1 MIALPAALLFAATAA
16 GAAAEPTHAPIPVPS
31 GAEIWLQETLT
42 DRVPGMGLVQRY
54 RFVMP
59 ALDELVP
66 PIPEADMTANLP
78 PADMLDDPY
87 EGDVPLTDAEQAEID
102 SALGGLVI
110 LPAPDQGPDQGPDE
124 GDDVRADGIGG
135 LPPDD
140 GRSDAPLPSD
150 LAAPDA
156 TLPDGTLPDSTSP
169 EAPMADGEEA
179 GDLAAIAAGPDLGD
193 AHGDANGD
201 GQGAD
206 HGGDHTGD
214 MALPAA
220 PDVLMQDP
228 LHRDIVF
235 LCENFVLPQ
244 IAQMSPRPTQ
254 VVISM
259 ASAPSPFG
267 SFDPAIVQLFEGFS
281 IPKDRNACLWEP
293 M

>member
-66 PIPEADMTANLP
+66 PIPEADMNANLP
-78 PADMLDDPY
+78 PPDMLDDPY
-87 EGDVPLTDAEQAEID
+87 EGDLPLTEAEQAEID

-110 LPAPDQGPDQGPDE
+110 LPAPAQGADQGG
-124 GDDVRADGIGG
+124 DVRAGGIGG

-140 GRSDAPLPSD
+140 GRNDAPLPSD

-169 EAPMADGEEA
+169 EPPMADGEEA

-193 AHGDANGD
+193 PS
-201 GQGAD
+201 
-206 HGGDHTGD
+206 GD

-244 IAQMSPRPTQ
+244 IAQMSPRPSQ